1 MASALEQYIYHTV
14 PIITADG
21 RSFIGTL
28 KGFGQTINV
37 ILDESHELVF
47 STTTGNEQ
55 IVLHII
61 RGILVFPAA
70 SCYARRYAAGQCKKP
85 EHVTIEREFEK
96 IKKLDIENWENIRG
110 PRPWEENFHTPV
122 VHIITH
128 KHLHS
133 KATAYLAAS
142 FALNLAFNFISYVLI
157 HFFSVFSSFPLVL
170 LFFLFRLINITI
182 REYFV

>member
-61 RGILVFPAA
+61 RGIL
-70 SCYARRYAAGQCKKP
+70 
-85 EHVTIEREFEK
+85 
-96 IKKLDIENWENIRG
+96 D
-110 PRPWEENFHTPV
+110 
-122 VHIITH
+122 
-128 KHLHS
+128 
-133 KATAYLAAS
+133 
-142 FALNLAFNFISYVLI
+142 
-157 HFFSVFSSFPLVL
+157 
-170 LFFLFRLINITI
+170 INIPGSKLLRQKI
-182 REYFV
+182 CSWSV